1 MPKMSSGD
9 TMENTE
15 QRNLRLGILE
25 GLLATPWIVLCL
37 PAGFIISA
45 LLTLY
50 YEISPV
56 VYGVIAS
63 LPAWSNALQI
73 VLTPIVG
80 KFLSPRDITL
90 GLGWMNLGL
99 WAIMAAVLGYLPPE
113 DPKAAGQLF
122 LIFFGLASLTQALVG
137 VGWTAWVQQW
147 TPTKVRGAYFGNRN
161 RLISI
166 ATVVFLLV
174 SMGMLNWYSES
185 IWSYQSLII
194 VALLCRF
201 FSLLYQHLILTP
213 PETEGMLKTDG
224 WLKDLG
230 NLRHHKK
237 FLLLVFFGSWFGF
250 WISLTGPFIPRF
262 VYEHLYIEPW
272 QFALIN
278 ILATLS
284 GALTL
289 PLWGKVIDRHGC
301 IPVMILSMIVW
312 QLQNYLWCILTPNIT
327 WLLYPMWIGGGIV
340 ANAYLLGLFNLL
352 FKVMPE
358 TGRTAAISANMAV
371 TSIASAVAP
380 MLAGKIIEISGEMGW
395 STVTVYRIGFALS
408 PTALLLGLFILR
420 RIKEPESF
428 GEGTVVGA
436 MRTVRQMLQLQGL
449 NFLANANLVS
459 PIKKRKK

>member
-1 MPKMSSGD
+1 
-9 TMENTE
+9 METTE

-25 GLLATPWIVLCL
+25 GLLATPWILLCL

-80 KFLSPRDITL
+80 KFLTSRDL
-90 GLGWMNLGL
+90 ALAPGWMNLGL
-99 WAIMAAVLGYLPPE
+99 WAVMAAVLGYLPPD

-122 LIFFGLASLTQALVG
+122 LIFFGLASLTQSLIG

-147 TPTKVRGAYFGNRN
+147 TPSKVRGSYFANRN

-166 ATVVFLLV
+166 VTICFLLV
-174 SMGMLNWYSES
+174 SMGMLNWYSDS
-185 IWSYQSLII
+185 IWAYQSLII
-194 VALLCRF
+194 VAILCRF
-201 FSLLYQHLILTP
+201 FSLLYQHIIVTP
-213 PETEGMLKTDG
+213 PESEGMLKTDG
-224 WLKDLG
+224 WLKDLK

-237 FLLLVFFGSWFGF
+237 FILLVIFGSWCGF
-250 WISLTGPFIPRF
+250 WMSLTGPFIPRF
-262 VYEHLYIEPW
+262 VYEHLSIAPW

-301 IPVMILSMIVW
+301 IPVMILSMIIW
-312 QLQNYLWCILTPNIT
+312 QVQNYLWCILTPSIS
-327 WLLYPMWIGGGIV
+327 WLLYFMWICGGIV
-340 ANAYLLGLFNLL
+340 GNAYLLGLFNLL

-371 TSIASAVAP
+371 TSVASAIAP
-380 MLAGKIIEISGEMGW
+380 MIAGQLIEISDDMGW
-395 STVTVYRIGFALS
+395 STLTVYRIGFAVG

-420 RIKEPESF
+420 RIKEPETYA
-428 GEGTVVGA
+428 EGSLMGT
-436 MRTVRQMLQLQGL
+436 MRTVRQMLQIQGL
-449 NFLANANLVS
+449 NFLANANFVS
-459 PIKKRKK
+459 PIIKRKK